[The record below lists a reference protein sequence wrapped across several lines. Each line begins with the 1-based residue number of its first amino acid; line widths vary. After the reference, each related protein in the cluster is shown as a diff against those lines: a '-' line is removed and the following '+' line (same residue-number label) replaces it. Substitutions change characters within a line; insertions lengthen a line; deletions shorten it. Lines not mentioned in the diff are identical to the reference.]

1 MTAASGPIRVYL
13 ADDHGLVR
21 FGMKSLLESEPD
33 IEVVGEAADGARA
46 TTEICEVQPD
56 VVVLDLRMPESNG
69 IEVCTAVKAQCPA
82 VKILVLTSYDED
94 EEVFGAINAGA
105 DGYLLKENRPEQIIY
120 AIRAVKDGQSVF
132 DGSVAGRIIAGPQ
145 TPKSIGE
152 GEPLSEREIE
162 VLQLMANG
170 MSNREIGQALWIS
183 ETTVKTHVSHILRK
197 LGQQDR
203 TQAVLAAVK
212 AGMIR
217 LGR

>member
-105 DGYLLKENRPEQIIY
+105 DGYLLKENQIG
-120 AIRAVKDGQSVF
+120 RA
-132 DGSVAGRIIAGPQ
+132 
-145 TPKSIGE
+145 
-152 GEPLSEREIE
+152 
-162 VLQLMANG
+162 
-170 MSNREIGQALWIS
+170 
-183 ETTVKTHVSHILRK
+183 HV
-197 LGQQDR
+197 
-203 TQAVLAAVK
+203 
-212 AGMIR
+212 
-217 LGR
+217 